1 MRDGSNQTQQSCVR
15 SGPERQT
22 QGHTAATEG
31 CPRVPPHAPSWPPAP
46 PVSSLSRGPDLSP
59 CLCCFPSR
67 ELGLKSPVHT
77 SDSGR
82 HCRISGRLPPLQ
94 PPKLGPMKGTGG
106 GGGGGQPESGSLQVA
121 RCARGAERA
130 ASARPGQRWRVLLGA
145 APARPERRVRR
156 ARARAPARRA
166 GRLVLGP
173 PRAVATGFCRGRGKV
188 PSCACRVPARAGFL

>member
-1 MRDGSNQTQQSCVR
+1 MRRRTDRICSKLPGTWAGGAAVAPAR
-15 SGPERQT
+15 SAGLRAWPAGAWRGRPRGRYPVGWRAVEGPELRPP
-22 QGHTAATEG
+22 
-31 CPRVPPHAPSWPPAP
+31 PRCTPKFAQRAGAAP
-46 PVSSLSRGPDLSP
+46 PGTCRGRP
-59 CLCCFPSR
+59 
-67 ELGLKSPVHT
+67 
-77 SDSGR
+77 
-82 HCRISGRLPPLQ
+82 RLEPGEPL
-94 PPKLGPMKGTGG
+94 GG